1 MLLIFL
7 VLVQM
12 QCRLHITEFDLMK
25 DAKFWKLWRNARNK
39 GVIVGA
45 MRCYGLVVLPTMNAI
60 NMSRNTLIKKF
71 FDILL
76 LDWCMSSLALFYSP
90 RCIVVEFAGMD
101 CSELVR
107 SYCAFVPYIRCIST
121 VHSTHPAKK
130 CKHASVDILL
140 FSYELFSLH
149 E

>member
-1 MLLIFL
+1 ML
-7 VLVQM
+7 

-60 NMSRNTLIKKF
+60 NMSRKTLIKRI

-90 RCIVVEFAGMD
+90 RCIVVEFAGKD
-101 CSELVR
+101 C
-107 SYCAFVPYIRCIST
+107 
-121 VHSTHPAKK
+121 
-130 CKHASVDILL
+130 
-140 FSYELFSLH
+140 
-149 E
+149 